1 MNDLFYSDL
10 ELIMKDEK
18 QYEAFQS
25 MDNTVVIAGPGS
37 GKTRVLALKALTL
50 VKTQIKKPCGLACI
64 SYSRESVR
72 ELKKRLKSY
81 GYIPNNRDF
90 IGTVHSFSL
99 LHVIQP
105 FAHLY
110 PQYEIPLPIKILPD
124 DIERQIYNGILKD
137 LKITDSRQ
145 LPLSE
150 INRYRSLS
158 LIGRSTVQIESTDKI
173 KEASK
178 LFQERLNKTEFID
191 FIDII
196 NLSARIIN
204 EQEYVSQSLQCRF
217 PWLLI
222 DEYQDL
228 GKALHEMVLELA
240 FNAGIKLYVVGDV
253 NQSIYG
259 FNGGYPE
266 FLKELTNYDDIET
279 ISLVKNYRSS
289 QYIIEASLET
299 LQPTPPFP
307 EYVSGINSDTVAD
320 FTFITC
326 AEEMDEQY
334 NIVASKI
341 IPNLISKGVSLND
354 IGIITGSNN
363 QIHEMA
369 FHLVEKKIPYFIA
382 KWSFE
387 NSDVVVWLQDCALWS
402 CKKGQKS
409 FDDLFKFWKNI
420 IHSHSD
426 PRKNWEDIR
435 LKSKFHEVLLKC
447 IDNRDCHDWLNKIIS
462 SLGITDLL
470 EGSEIYPN
478 EVENLNTLLN
488 EAKFKNLKGATIER
502 LAKLGAP
509 ENEVTISTRHSSKG
523 LEFEVVIL
531 LGMEEEHFPNYYH
544 LGNEM
549 ALAEDQRLCY
559 VCVSR
564 AKKACILLRSRIFTI
579 QTRRGPWR
587 KEYKAS
593 RYWNSLFKRFGNEQ
607 NTFTKDTYPLIQD
620 N

>member
-1 MNDLFYSDL
+1 MNDLFYRDL

-81 GYIPNNRDF
+81 GYVPNNRDF

-99 LHVIQP
+99 LHVIKP

-124 DIERQIYNGILKD
+124 DIERQIYNGILND

-158 LIGRSTVQIESTDKI
+158 LTGRSTVQIESTDQI

-178 LFQERLNKTEFID
+178 LFQERLNQTEFID

-204 EQEYVSQSLQCRF
+204 EQEYVSRSLQCRF
-217 PWLLI
+217 PWLLV

-266 FLKELTNYDDIET
+266 FLRELTNYDDIET

-289 QYIIEASLET
+289 QHIIEASLET
-299 LQPTPPFP
+299 LQPSPPFP
-307 EYVSGINSDTVAD
+307 KYVSEIATQGLAD

-326 AEEMDEQY
+326 EEEMHEQY
-334 NIVASKI
+334 DIVATKV
-341 IPNLISKGVSLND
+341 IPNLIKKGIPLRE

-363 QIHEMA
+363 QIQEMA
-369 FHLVEKKIPYFIA
+369 SHLIKQSIPYFIA

-387 NSDVVVWLQDCALWS
+387 NSAVIVWLQDCALWS
-402 CKKGQKS
+402 CKKEQQS
-409 FDDLFKFWKNI
+409 FDELFKFWKSI
-420 IHSHSD
+420 IHSHND
-426 PRKNWEDIR
+426 PRRNWENIR
-435 LKSKFHEVLLKC
+435 LKTEFHMTLVNRKSYKDCFTWLTSLVGALGLNDLLK
-447 IDNRDCHDWLNKIIS
+447 D
-462 SLGITDLL
+462 
-470 EGSEIYPN
+470 SEMYPD
-478 EVENLNTLLN
+478 EVENIGKLLN
-488 EAKFKNLKGATIER
+488 EAKLGSLKGASIDR
-502 LAKLGAP
+502 LANLGAP

-523 LEFEVVIL
+523 LEFETVIL
-531 LGMEEEHFPNYYH
+531 LGMEEEKFPYFAH
-544 LGNEM
+544 LDNPI

-559 VCVSR
+559 VCISR
-564 AKKACILLRSRIFTI
+564 AKKSCILLRSEIYNLP
-579 QTRRGPWR
+579 TRRGDIWR
-587 KEYKAS
+587 KEFKPS
-593 RYWNSLFKRFGNEQ
+593 RFWVNLHEKFGNAQ
-607 NTFTKDTYPLIQD
+607 NTFTKDTYPMIQ
-620 N
+620 